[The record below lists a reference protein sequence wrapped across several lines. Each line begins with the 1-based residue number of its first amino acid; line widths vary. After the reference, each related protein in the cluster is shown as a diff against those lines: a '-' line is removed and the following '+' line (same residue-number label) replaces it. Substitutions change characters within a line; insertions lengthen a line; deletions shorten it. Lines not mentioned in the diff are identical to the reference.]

1 MCIRDRSAST
11 ADAVHV
17 YGNGVDA
24 LITGWRGVALLMF
37 FGAAAMILPT
47 VGFDAAHHPEAWW
60 FRITLMM
67 FLPLGV
73 LVSDAAW
80 LLYPALLMTGAAFP
94 LVYMGL
100 IDGRSPPT
108 QPTFLFGL
116 LCWIVCCFLAL
127 TAEDAVHKLQ
137 VSLLALVVVS
147 AAGAVWLRRD
157 QQVSAQ

>member
-1 MCIRDRSAST
+1 
-11 ADAVHV
+11 
-17 YGNGVDA
+17 
-24 LITGWRGVALLMF
+24 
-37 FGAAAMILPT
+37 
-47 VGFDAAHHPEAWW
+47 
-60 FRITLMM
+60 MM

-100 IDGRSPPT
+100 IDGQRPPT
-108 QPTFLFGL
+108 HPIFLFGL

-137 VSLLALVVVS
+137 VSLLALVLVS